1 MLGDNFNH
9 IMFGITVSPIRNEE
23 PRMRS
28 GVASHISVDML
39 FTLYTELQSEGA
51 EVIEQEL
58 MEILL
63 RRVNA
68 WK

>member
-1 MLGDNFNH
+1 MLGDNFSY
-9 IMFGITVSPIRNEE
+9 IMFGTTVSPIRNEE
-23 PRMRS
+23 PRIHLTS
-28 GVASHISVDML
+28 TFHVSVGIL
-39 FTLYTELQSEGA
+39 YTLYEELQSEGA

-68 WK
+68 WG

>member
-23 PRMRS
+23 PRIHLTS
-28 GVASHISVDML
+28 TFHISVDIL
-39 FTLYTELQSEGA
+39 YTLYEELQSEGA
-51 EVIEQEL
+51 ECVEQEL
-58 MEILL
+58 REILL